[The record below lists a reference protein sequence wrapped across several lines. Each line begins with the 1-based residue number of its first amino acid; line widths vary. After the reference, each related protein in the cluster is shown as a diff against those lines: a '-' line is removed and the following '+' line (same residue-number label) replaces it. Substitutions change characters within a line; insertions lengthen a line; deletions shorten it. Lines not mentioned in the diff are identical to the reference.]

1 MTLIKLEVA
10 VKTVE
15 FTDCFVD
22 PVVITWSIVVGFV
35 FEAEI
40 VDRLFVVL
48 VELIELIVVV
58 LALVTEDDW
67 NGKLVNFDTK
77 LSKLDVVG
85 FVVLKVVV
93 LKRIFWFVETSIK
106 IMLVVV
112 VGMAAKV
119 GLFVFWLVVVLV
131 FCVDVVL
138 VEVIVI
144 VLVVEAVRVVEIAA
158 VVLVVVLVV
167 ADVVRLDV
175 LENIV
180 AIV

>member
-1 MTLIKLEVA
+1 
-10 VKTVE
+10 
-15 FTDCFVD
+15 
-22 PVVITWSIVVGFV
+22 V

-93 LKRIFWFVETSIK
+93 LKRIF
-106 IMLVVV
+106 
-112 VGMAAKV
+112 
-119 GLFVFWLVVVLV
+119 
-131 FCVDVVL
+131 
-138 VEVIVI
+138 
-144 VLVVEAVRVVEIAA
+144 
-158 VVLVVVLVV
+158 
-167 ADVVRLDV
+167 
-175 LENIV
+175 
-180 AIV
+180 